1 MRQGEAVFVEVTN
14 VLTGRG
20 VTVDAETPVVL
31 TKEER
36 ATVREQLVNGFMD
49 GSIDMSD
56 LSRAKYID
64 GDESL
69 PNYVNGLITNWL
81 KKDPRLNGGVKY
93 APKNPGSRAGQGDKQ
108 IVELKK
114 MLQLVDEDKK
124 PLVRAAIEKRL
135 AEIQAEKAKNVEI
148 NVDLIP
154 EHLREMLGE

>member
-1 MRQGEAVFVEVTN
+1 MRQGEAVFVEVTGI
-14 VLTGRG
+14 LADRG
-20 VTVDAETPVVL
+20 VTVGAGTPAVL

-36 ATVREQLVNGFMD
+36 ATVRERLVNGFMN
-49 GSIDMSD
+49 GTIDMSD

-93 APKNPGSRAGQGDKQ
+93 TPKNPGSRAGQGDKQ
-108 IVELKK
+108 VVELKK

-135 AEIQAEKAKNVEI
+135 AEIQAEKAKNIEI
-148 NVDLIP
+148 NTDLIP
-154 EHLREMLGE
+154 EHLREMLG